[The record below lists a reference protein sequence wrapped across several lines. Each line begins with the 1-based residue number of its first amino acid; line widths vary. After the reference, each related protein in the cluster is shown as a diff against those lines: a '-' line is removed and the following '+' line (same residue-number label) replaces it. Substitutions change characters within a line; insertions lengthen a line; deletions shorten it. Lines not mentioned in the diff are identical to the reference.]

1 MEVRRRV
8 ARALDRLLEG
18 SVAAIY
24 AATILVMCTQVV
36 LRYVF
41 NEPLPWAEE
50 LSRYFFIWIVYLGAA
65 IASRRAAHLEV
76 DYFVRHLP
84 PQFQSW
90 IRWLFMWV
98 VTVFLL
104 FISVK
109 GVELAATFMM
119 APSYTMEWLPQGIIY
134 ASVPLGA
141 VLMIVNMWRAHR
153 GSGER
158 RPLGLSSL
166 GDQM

>member
-1 MEVRRRV
+1 MG
-8 ARALDRLLEG
+8 ARASLVKALDRLLDG
-18 SVAAIY
+18 CVAAIY
-24 AATILVMCTQVV
+24 AATILVMCVQVM

-41 NEPLPWAEE
+41 SAPFPWAEE

-84 PQFQSW
+84 PKLQSR

-104 FISVK
+104 FICGK

-119 APSYTMEWLPQGIIY
+119 APSYTMEWLPQGIVY
-134 ASVPLGA
+134 AGIPLGA
-141 VLMIVNMWRAHR
+141 VLMVVNMWRAYR

-166 GDQM
+166 GERL

>member
-1 MEVRRRV
+1 MG
-8 ARALDRLLEG
+8 ARASIVKALDRLMDG
-18 SVAAIY
+18 CVAAIY
-24 AATILVMCTQVV
+24 AASILVMCIQVV

-41 NEPLPWAEE
+41 SEPLPWAEE

-84 PQFQSW
+84 PQLQSW

-119 APSYTMEWLPQGIIY
+119 APSYTMEWLPQGIVY
-134 ASVPLGA
+134 AGIPLGA
-141 VLMIVNMWRAHR
+141 VLMIVNMWRAYR

>member
-84 PQFQSW
+84 PQFQSR

-104 FISVK
+104 FISV
-109 GVELAATFMM
+109 
-119 APSYTMEWLPQGIIY
+119 
-134 ASVPLGA
+134 
-141 VLMIVNMWRAHR
+141 
-153 GSGER
+153 
-158 RPLGLSSL
+158 
-166 GDQM
+166 